1 MFKSIANRSER
12 LLVNFSGI
20 TDHRLRLFLIAL
32 LVCTAYYL
40 GALFSFALR
49 VPSTRSSIIWAPNAV
64 LLAVLVVT
72 APRTWWIWLVAAL
85 PAHLVAQSRDAAPL
99 WLLICPFL
107 ANVAQAVLAAIGLR
121 RFMDVPY
128 RLESL
133 REMAVFILV
142 AVLAAPA
149 VVSLTAAWLFVAAG
163 WETDYL
169 LVAEAR
175 FLNNILTGLTVAP
188 LCLAVAGG
196 DLPRLRRLEL
206 RTYLEFGVLLIGLAV
221 AMSIAFAWQATET
234 IKFPIR
240 LYAPLPF
247 LFWAAV
253 RFRPAAVSIALL
265 MIAYD
270 SISDSIAGQG
280 IFAAGSGAANVL
292 AVEASLGVLA
302 LPLMLLAS
310 LMQERMRK
318 EEALRE
324 SEARYR
330 ALVTAS
336 SEIVWRANSHGEGLF
351 VTPAWGELTGQSE
364 ADWRNSGWLSAV
376 HPEDREGCRRLWDQ
390 AVAQRHAFENELR
403 VRALDGSDRHFY
415 VHVVPILSPD
425 GGVREWVGAATDI
438 TDRKRA
444 EHILRESEARFRNM
458 ADHAPVMIWI
468 SDSLGS
474 RTYVNKRWSDFTGTR
489 PEQALG
495 FYWLDHLHAAD
506 RKRVRKLF
514 LQMQQRKEEFRVEY
528 HMRRYDGEYRWVIN
542 SASPRFDENGELLG
556 YIGSI
561 IDITERK
568 KIEEA
573 LRESEERLA
582 RTEKFS
588 LMMVTHTDLEGRWLK
603 VPPTLCKLLGYTEEE
618 LLGRRFQEVTHPD
631 DVELNSRERLRLL
644 KGEIKSFDMEKRYVR
659 KDGSI
664 VWVYINVSVV
674 TDEIGTPIHCRSY
687 IRDITRR
694 RQAQDGLRESE
705 ERLQLALEAGGM
717 GIWDWDR
724 RHNALSWSR
733 EYFTIM
739 DLAPFSVT
747 PTYDTWIKRVH
758 PDDLPTVLAEMKR
771 AIEGRGPYRCE
782 YRVVLTD
789 GNTRWVISHGKAYY
803 DQNGKCIRMLGVTSV
818 VTERKRTEEALRNA
832 LAEVQRLKERVEA
845 DNVYLRKELSET
857 HRDGEIVG
865 TSDAIRKVLKQVRQ
879 VAVTDMA
886 VLILGETG
894 TGKELVARAIHAS
907 SARKERPLVKVN
919 CSALPA
925 ELMESELF
933 GHEKGAF
940 TGAVGRRIGR
950 FELADGGT
958 IFLDEIGDLALSL
971 QAKLLRV
978 LQEGEFERVGSSK
991 TIHVNVR
998 VIAATNRNLSE
1009 ALRQETFR
1017 SDLYYRLAVYPIQMP
1032 PLRERKEDIKLMAEM
1047 FLKET
1052 NRRLG
1057 KSFEAIPRRVLDE
1070 LERYDWPGNVRE
1082 LQNVIER
1089 AAVTSTGRSLQLP
1102 ESWHPDGQ
1110 TKGFAQNGAA
1120 DSAAHAA
1127 GDTLEDRERAHIL
1140 QILDQTHWRIEG
1152 PKGAAV
1158 VLGIRPSTLR
1168 SRMQKLG
1175 IQREARRREARRT
1188 DLH

>member
-1 MFKSIANRSER
+1 
-12 LLVNFSGI
+12 
-20 TDHRLRLFLIAL
+20 
-32 LVCTAYYL
+32 L

-49 VPSTRSSIIWAPNAV
+49 VPSTHSSIIWAPNAV
-64 LLAVLVVT
+64 LLTALVVT
-72 APRTWWIWLVAAL
+72 PPRTWLIWLAAAL
-85 PAHLVAQSRDAAPL
+85 PAHLIAQSRDAAPVL
-99 WLLICPFL
+99 LLICPYL
-107 ANVAQAVLAAIGLR
+107 ANIAQAVLAAVGLR

-149 VVSLTAAWLFVAAG
+149 LVSLTAAWLFVAAG
-163 WETDYL
+163 WETDYWL
-169 LVAEAR
+169 AAEAR
-175 FLNNILTGLTVAP
+175 LLNNILTGLTVAP
-188 LCLAVAGG
+188 LCFAIGSG
-196 DLPRLRRLEL
+196 DLAKFRRVQLRRYVEL
-206 RTYLEFGVLLIGLAV
+206 AFLLTGLAGTI
-221 AMSIAFAWQATET
+221 AIAFAWQANEM
-234 IKFPIR
+234 IMFPIR

-253 RFRPAAVSIALL
+253 RFQPAAVSVALL
-265 MIAYD
+265 IIAYD

-280 IFAAGSGAANVL
+280 IFASGSGTVNVL
-292 AVEASLGVLA
+292 AVEASLGVLS
-302 LPLMLLAS
+302 LPLMLLAA
-310 LMQERMRK
+310 LMQERTRK

-336 SEIVWRANSHGEGLF
+336 SEIVWRAKTHSEGLF
-351 VTPAWGELTGQSE
+351 VTPAWRELTGQSE
-364 ADWRNSGWLSAV
+364 AELRNSGWLNAV
-376 HPEDREGCRRLWDQ
+376 HPEDRERCRRLWDQ
-390 AVAQRHAFENELR
+390 AGAQRHGYEDELR
-403 VRALDGSDRHFY
+403 VQALDESYRHFY

-425 GGVREWVGAATDI
+425 GSVREWVGTANDI

-444 EHILRESEARFRNM
+444 EQTLRESEARFRNM

-468 SDSLGS
+468 SDPRGS
-474 RTYVNKRWSDFTGTR
+474 RTYVNRRWTDFTGAW

-495 FYWLDHLHAAD
+495 FRWLESVHAAD
-506 RKRVRKLF
+506 RKRIREVFTR
-514 LQMQQRKEEFRVEY
+514 MQRRKEEFRIEY
-528 HMRRYDGEYRWVIN
+528 HLRRHDGEYRWVIN
-542 SASPRFDENGELLG
+542 SASPRFNETGELLG
-556 YIGSI
+556 FIGSI

-568 KIEEA
+568 RIEEA

-588 LMMVTHTDLEGRWLK
+588 LVMVTHTDLEGRWLK
-603 VPPTLCKLLGYTEEE
+603 VPPTLCELLGYSEEE
-618 LLGRRFQEVTHPD
+618 LLGRRFHEVTHPD
-631 DVELNSRERLRLL
+631 DIDQNLRERLRLL

-659 KDGSI
+659 KDGGI

-674 TDEIGTPIHCRSY
+674 TDEAGTPIHCLSY

-694 RQAQDGLRESE
+694 KGAQDALRDSE

-717 GIWDWDR
+717 GIWDWDK
-724 RHNALSWSR
+724 RHNTLQWSS

-739 DLAPFSVT
+739 GLAPFSVT
-747 PTYDTWIKRVH
+747 PTYETWIKRVH
-758 PDDLPTVLAEMKR
+758 PDDRPAVVAAMKR
-771 AIEGRGPYRCE
+771 AIEGHGYYRSE
-782 YRVVLTD
+782 YRVIFAD
-789 GNTRWVISHGKAYY
+789 GNTRWVTSHGKASF
-803 DQNGKCIRMLGVTSV
+803 DQNGKCVRMLGVASV
-818 VTERKRTEEALRNA
+818 ITERKRTEEALRNA

-845 DNVYLRKELSET
+845 DNVYLREELSET
-857 HRDGEIVG
+857 LRDGEIVG
-865 TSDAIRKVLKQVRQ
+865 KSEAIRKVLNQVRQ
-879 VAVTDMA
+879 VAATDMA

-894 TGKELVARAIHAS
+894 TGKELVARAIHGT

-925 ELMESELF
+925 NLMESELF

-940 TGAVGRRIGR
+940 TGAVGKRIGR

-998 VIAATNRNLSE
+998 VIAATNRDLSE

-1032 PLRERKEDIKLMAEM
+1032 PLRERKEDIKLMAEV
-1047 FLKET
+1047 FLQDS

-1057 KSFEAIPRRVLDE
+1057 KSFEGIPRRMLE
-1070 LERYDWPGNVRE
+1070 ALERYDWPGNVRE

-1102 ESWHPDGQ
+1102 EPWHAHTPV
-1110 TKGFAQNGAA
+1110 KGLIQSGAA
-1120 DSAAHAA
+1120 DSAADGA
-1127 GDTLEDRERAHIL
+1127 GTTLEDRERTHII
-1140 QILDQTHWRIEG
+1140 QILNQTHWRIEG
-1152 PKGAAV
+1152 PQGAAV
-1158 VLGIRPSTLR
+1158 VLGLRPSTLR

-1175 IQREARRREARRT
+1175 IKREAYRAE
-1188 DLH
+1188 LH

>member
-1 MFKSIANRSER
+1 MFNSAASRLQHLVPELKISESAAR
-12 LLVNFSGI
+12 LLLTALV
-20 TDHRLRLFLIAL
+20 IA
-32 LVCTAYYL
+32 VAYYL

-64 LLAVLVVT
+64 LLAALVVT
-72 APRTWWIWLVAAL
+72 PPRTWWMWLVAAL
-85 PAHLVAQSRDAAPL
+85 PAHLIAQSRDAAPL
-99 WLLICPFL
+99 LLLVCPFL

-133 REMAVFILV
+133 REMAIFILV

-169 LVAEAR
+169 LAAEAR
-175 FLNNILTGLTVAP
+175 LLNNILTGLTVAP

-196 DLPRLRRLEL
+196 DLVRLRRLNL
-206 RTYLEFGVLLIGLAV
+206 RRYVEFGILLTGLAV
-221 AMSIAFAWQATET
+221 TMSIAFAWQATET

-292 AVEASLGVLA
+292 AVEASLGVLS
-302 LPLMLLAS
+302 LPLMLLAA

-330 ALVTAS
+330 GLVTAS
-336 SEIVWRANSHGEGLF
+336 SEIVWRANTHGEGLF
-351 VTPAWGELTGQSE
+351 VTPAWRELTGQSE
-364 ADWRNSGWLSAV
+364 AESRNSGWLDAV
-376 HPEDREGCRRLWDQ
+376 HPEDRERSRRLWDQ
-390 AVAQRHAFENELR
+390 AVAQRHAYEDELR
-403 VRALDGSDRHFY
+403 VRALDGSYSHFY
-415 VHVVPILSPD
+415 VHVVPILSTD

-438 TDRKRA
+438 SDRKRA
-444 EHILRESEARFRNM
+444 EQILRESEERFRNM

-468 SDSLGS
+468 SDPLGA
-474 RTYVNKRWSDFTGTR
+474 RTYVNQRWTDFTGIP
-489 PEQALG
+489 PEQALS
-495 FYWLDHLHAAD
+495 FRWLDSIHAAD
-506 RKRVRKLF
+506 RKRVREAF
-514 LQMQQRKEEFRVEY
+514 SRMHWRKEDFRVEY
-528 HMRRYDGEYRWVIN
+528 HLRRHDGEYRWVIN
-542 SASPRFDENGELLG
+542 SASPRSNESGELLG

-568 KIEEA
+568 QMEEA

-603 VPPTLCKLLGYTEEE
+603 VPPTLCELLGYTEEE
-618 LLGRRFQEVTHPD
+618 LLGRRFKEVTHPD
-631 DVELNSRERLRLL
+631 DVDLNLRERLRLL

-659 KDGSI
+659 KDGGV

-694 RQAQDGLRESE
+694 KQAQEASRESE

-717 GIWDWDR
+717 GIWDWDK
-724 RHNALSWSR
+724 RHNTLQWSS

-747 PTYDTWIKRVH
+747 PTYDTWIERVH
-758 PDDLPTVLAEMKR
+758 PDDLPSVLAEMKR
-771 AIEGRGPYRCE
+771 AIQGHGLYRSE
-782 YRVVLTD
+782 YRVVLAD
-789 GNTRWVISHGKAYY
+789 GNTRWVLSHGKAYY
-803 DQNGKCIRMLGVTSV
+803 DQHGKCVRMLGVTSV
-818 VTERKRTEEALRNA
+818 INERKRTEEALRNA

-845 DNVYLRKELSET
+845 DNVYLREELSET

-865 TSDAIRKVLKQVRQ
+865 KSEAIRKVLRQVQQ

-940 TGAVGRRIGR
+940 TGAVGKRVGR
-950 FELADGGT
+950 FELANGGT
-958 IFLDEIGDLALSL
+958 IFLDEIGDLAPSL
-971 QAKLLRV
+971 QAKLLRI

-991 TIHVNVR
+991 TMHVNVR
-998 VIAATNRNLSE
+998 VIAATNRDLSE

-1032 PLRERKEDIKLMAEM
+1032 PLRERKDDIKLMAEA

-1057 KSFEAIPRRVLDE
+1057 KSFEAIPRGVLE
-1070 LERYDWPGNVRE
+1070 ALERYDWPGNVRE
-1082 LQNVIER
+1082 LQNVIDR

-1102 ESWHPDGQ
+1102 ESWHPDAPV
-1110 TKGFAQNGAA
+1110 KGFAQNGAA
-1120 DSAAHAA
+1120 DSTASVP
-1127 GDTLEDRERAHIL
+1127 GDTLEDRERSHII
-1140 QILDQTHWRIEG
+1140 QILNQTHWRIEG

-1158 VLGIRPSTLR
+1158 VLGLRPSTLR
-1168 SRMQKLG
+1168 SRMHKLG
-1175 IQREARRREARRT
+1175 IKREAPRA

>member
-1 MFKSIANRSER
+1 MFNSIASRSQNLVPKLNISESATR
-12 LLVNFSGI
+12 ILL
-20 TDHRLRLFLIAL
+20 TAL
-32 LVCTAYYL
+32 LVAVAYYL

-64 LLAVLVVT
+64 LLAALVVT
-72 APRTWWIWLVAAL
+72 PPRTWWVWLVAAL
-85 PAHLVAQSRDAAPL
+85 PAHLLAQSRDAAPL
-99 WLLICPFL
+99 LLLICPFL
-107 ANVAQAVLAAIGLR
+107 ANIAQAVLAAIGLR

-133 REMAVFILV
+133 REMTVFILV

-149 VVSLTAAWLFVAAG
+149 LVSLTAAWLFVEAG
-163 WETDYL
+163 WETDYWL
-169 LVAEAR
+169 AAEAR
-175 FLNNILTGLTVAP
+175 LLNNILTGLTVAP
-188 LCLAVAGG
+188 LCLAIAGG
-196 DLPRLRRLEL
+196 DLVKLRRLEL
-206 RTYLEFGVLLIGLAV
+206 RRYVEFGILLIALVGT
-221 AMSIAFAWQATET
+221 MSIAFAWQATET

-270 SISDSIAGQG
+270 SISDSIAGHG
-280 IFAAGSGAANVL
+280 IFATGSRVANVL

-302 LPLMLLAS
+302 LPLMLLAA

-318 EEALRE
+318 EDALLE

-336 SEIVWRANSHGEGLF
+336 SEIVWRANTHGGGLF
-351 VTPAWGELTGQSE
+351 VTPAWRELTGQSE
-364 ADWRNSGWLSAV
+364 EESRNAGWLDAV
-376 HPEDREGCRRLWDQ
+376 HSEDRERCRRLCG
-390 AVAQRHAFENELR
+390 AQRHAYEDELR
-403 VRALDGSDRHFY
+403 VRALDGSYRYFY

-444 EHILRESEARFRNM
+444 EHTLRESEARFRNM

-468 SDSLGS
+468 SNPRGS
-474 RTYVNKRWSDFTGTR
+474 RTYVNQRWTDFTGTR
-489 PEQALG
+489 LEQALG
-495 FYWLDHLHAAD
+495 FRWLDSVHAAD
-506 RKRVRKLF
+506 RKRVREVF
-514 LQMQQRKEEFRVEY
+514 VWMQRRKQEFRVEY
-528 HMRRYDGEYRWVIN
+528 HMRRNDGEYRWVIN
-542 SASPRFDENGELLG
+542 SASPRFNESGELLG

-568 KIEEA
+568 QIEEA

-588 LMMVTHTDLEGRWLK
+588 LVMVTHTDLEGRWLK
-603 VPPTLCKLLGYTEEE
+603 VPPTLCELLGYAEEE

-631 DVELNSRERLRLL
+631 DIDLNLRERLRLF

-659 KDGSI
+659 KDGGI

-694 RQAQDGLRESE
+694 KQAQDALRESE

-717 GIWDWDR
+717 GIWDWDK
-724 RHNALSWSR
+724 RHDTLQWSAD
-733 EYFTIM
+733 YFTIM
-739 DLAPFSVT
+739 GLAPFSVT
-747 PTYDTWIKRVH
+747 PTYETWTKRVH
-758 PDDLPTVLAEMKR
+758 RDDLPGVLAEMKR
-771 AIEGRGPYRCE
+771 AIEGRGYYRNE
-782 YRVVLTD
+782 YRVVLAD
-789 GNTRWVISHGKAYY
+789 GNTRWVMSHGKAAY
-803 DQNGKCIRMLGVTSV
+803 DHNGKCVRMLGVTSV
-818 VTERKRTEEALRNA
+818 ITERKRTEEALRNA

-845 DNVYLRKELSET
+845 DNVYLREELSET

-865 TSDAIRKVLKQVRQ
+865 KSEAIRKVLKQVRQ

-894 TGKELVARAIHAS
+894 TGKELVARAIHGS

-940 TGAVGRRIGR
+940 TGAVGKRIGR

-958 IFLDEIGDLALSL
+958 IFLDEIGDLPLSL

-991 TIHVNVR
+991 TMHVNVR
-998 VIAATNRNLSE
+998 VIAATNRDLSE

-1032 PLRERKEDIKLMAEM
+1032 PLRERKEDIKSMAEE

-1057 KSFEAIPRRVLDE
+1057 KSFEAIPRRVLE
-1070 LERYDWPGNVRE
+1070 ALERYDWPGNVRE

-1089 AAVTSTGRSLQLP
+1089 AAVTSTGRSLELP
-1102 ESWHPDGQ
+1102 EPWHPDAPI
-1110 TKGFAQNGAA
+1110 KGFAQNGAGG
-1120 DSAAHAA
+1120 SAASTP
-1127 GDTLEDRERAHIL
+1127 GNTLENRERAHIV
-1140 QILDQTHWRIEG
+1140 QILNETHWRIDG

-1158 VLGIRPSTLR
+1158 VLGVRPSTLR

-1175 IQREARRREARRT
+1175 IKREARRA